1 MDLLAEQTGVVASPS
16 PAVGRYGLGAR
27 RVAEGKRDRRRLRG
41 ISPNRRQSGRAA
53 RAASSHQQGRVSME
67 GSQQTFTSFVGIDVS
82 KSRWDVYVHPEGRAL
97 TFVVDD
103 RHLEE
108 LCQAMQKLGAST
120 LVVIEATGGYEVPLA
135 CALLEA
141 GVNVAVVNPQRV
153 RHFAIG
159 LGQLAKTDAL
169 DARMLAL
176 YGEAAKPR
184 LSEKTAENLQEL
196 AALVNRRRQL
206 LAMRTMEANRQGRV
220 ASKAVKKSIEK
231 LLKQLDASI
240 EDLDRAIRKL
250 VENDED
256 LHAQFEVLQS
266 VPGVG
271 VGTAATLLAEL
282 PELGKANRQQIAS
295 LVGVAPMNH
304 DSGQL
309 RGTRHIRAGRTSV
322 RNALYMAVLSAKRH
336 NPVIKQFAERLKQAG
351 KPTKVILTACIRKLL
366 IILNTMLRTQTRW
379 TAGAATS

>member
-1 MDLLAEQTGVVASPS
+1 MDLSAEVSAMAASPS
-16 PAVGRYGLGAR
+16 PAVGRHGLGAR
-27 RVAEGKRDRRRLRG
+27 RVAGGKPDRRRLRG
-41 ISPNRRQSGRAA
+41 ISPNRRQSGRAVSA
-53 RAASSHQQGRVSME
+53 SSSHQQGRVSME
-67 GSQQTFTSFVGIDVS
+67 GSTPVFTTFVGIDVS
-82 KSRWDVYVHPEGRAL
+82 KSRWDVHVHPEGRVL
-97 TFVVDD
+97 TFVADD

-108 LCQAMQKLGAST
+108 LCQAMRELGVAT
-120 LVVIEATGGYEVPLA
+120 LVVIEATGGYEAPLA
-135 CALLEA
+135 CALMEA
-141 GVNVAVVNPQRV
+141 GVNVSVVNPQRV

-169 DARMLAL
+169 DARVLAL
-176 YGEAAKPR
+176 FGEAAKPR
-184 LSEKTAENLQEL
+184 LSEQTVETLREL

-220 ASKAVKKSIEK
+220 ASKAVKKSIET
-231 LLKQLDASI
+231 LWKQLERAI
-240 EDLDRAIRKL
+240 QDLDRAIRKL

-256 LHAQFEVLQS
+256 LHTQFEVLQS

-271 VGTAATLLAEL
+271 IGTAATLLAEL

-322 RNALYMAVLSAKRH
+322 RNALYMAILSAKRY
-336 NPVIKQFAERLKQAG
+336 NPVIKKFAERLKQAG

-379 TAGAATS
+379 TAGAATN